1 MKRNRFLIFTMS
13 IFVVGSVIVS
23 CKKLEKNVYNDVPI
37 ANFYQT
43 PAQIAAGVAPAYAA
57 LVPLQ
62 TEAVFQANEASTDEL
77 IVPTR
82 GGDWFDGGKWQ
93 ALWKHSFTSDIGT
106 FNDAWNN
113 LSTGISKANF
123 ILNILNN
130 LPTKP
135 SNITSI
141 NAEVKVLRDYYL
153 FYLMDMFGNVPLVTD
168 FNTDPS
174 KVVTVARKDIYAY
187 LISDLT
193 ANVPLL
199 PTKAASN
206 YGHMTRA
213 GGYMLLA
220 KLYLNAQ
227 VYIGTAAWDKASVAA
242 DSVISSGLYSLQPTF
257 LDNFAVVNDGSV
269 ENIFV
274 IPFDKINIPGNQ
286 IEAYTLNY
294 NSQFTFD
301 LLGQP
306 YNGFCSPRAFY
317 QLFTDADVRK
327 KMFLVGQQY
336 SSAGAA
342 LTDKGTGLKVVFSPY
357 VNELSNPADSF
368 KFAGVRSV
376 KYAPEAG
383 SFPSSSNDGVR
394 FRLGDAYLMKA
405 EADLH
410 LGNTNTA
417 LNLVNAIRTRA
428 GVPTWSGADLT
439 YDNLL
444 AERGREMAWE
454 GWRRND
460 LIRFEVATGTKYWT
474 GARVPGKSQD
484 AGTNT
489 FIFPIPSLQIISN
502 PKLTQ
507 NPGYN

>member
-1 MKRNRFLIFTMS
+1 MKRNRFLIFTTS
-13 IFVVGSVIVS
+13 IIAVGSIIVS
-23 CKKLEKNVYNDVPI
+23 CKKLEKNVYNDVPTE
-37 ANFYQT
+37 NFYQT
-43 PAQIAAGVAPAYAA
+43 PAQIAAGVAPVYAA

-62 TEAVFQANEASTDEL
+62 TEGVFQANEVSSDEMV
-77 IVPTR
+77 VPTR

-113 LSTGISKANF
+113 LSTGITKANF
-123 ILNILNN
+123 ILNILTN

-135 SNITSI
+135 ANINSI
-141 NAEVKVLRDYYL
+141 TAEVKVVRDYYI
-153 FYLMDMFGNVPLVTD
+153 FYLMDMYGNVPLVTD

-174 KVVTVARKDIYAY
+174 KVGTVARKDVYAF
-187 LISDLT
+187 LVNDLK

-199 PTKAASN
+199 PIKSAAN

-213 GGYMLLA
+213 GGFMLLS

-227 VYIGTAAWDKASVAA
+227 VYTGTADWANAGVAA
-242 DSVISSGLYSLQPTF
+242 DSVIKSGLYSLQPNF
-257 LDNFAVVNDGSV
+257 LDNFAVVNDNSV

-274 IPFDKINIPGNQ
+274 IPFDKVNIPGNQ
-286 IEAYTLNY
+286 IEAYSLNY

-306 YNGFCSPRAFY
+306 YNGFSSPRAFY
-317 QLFTDADVRK
+317 KSFTDADTRK
-327 KMFLVGQQY
+327 KMFIVGQQY
-336 SSAGAA
+336 SSAGAP
-342 LTDKGTGLKVVFSPY
+342 LTDKGTGLKVILSPY
-357 VNELSNPADSF
+357 INELSNPADSF

-405 EADLH
+405 EVDIH
-410 LGNTNTA
+410 TGNTGEA
-417 LNLVNAIRTRA
+417 LTLVNAIRTRA
-428 GVPTWSGADLT
+428 GVPLWTAADLT
-439 YDNLL
+439 LDNLL

-460 LIRFEVATGTKYWT
+460 LIRFEVATGTKYFT
-474 GARVPGKSQD
+474 GARIPGKSQD
-484 AGTNT
+484 ADNHT
-489 FIFPIPSLQIISN
+489 FIFPIPDLQRIAN

-507 NPGYN
+507 NTGY

>member
-1 MKRNRFLIFTMS
+1 MKRNRILIFTMS
-13 IFVVGSVIVS
+13 VIAMGSVIVS
-23 CKKLEKNVYNDVPI
+23 CKKLEKNVYNDVPTE
-37 ANFYQT
+37 NFYQT
-43 PAQIAAGVAPAYAA
+43 PAQIAAGVAPVYAA

-62 TEAVFQANEASTDEL
+62 TEAVFQANEVSTDEM

-113 LSTGISKANF
+113 LSTGITKANF
-123 ILNILNN
+123 ILNILAN

-135 SNITSI
+135 TNINAIT
-141 NAEVKVLRDYYL
+141 AEVKVVRDYYI
-153 FYLMDMFGNVPLVTD
+153 FYLMDMYGNVPLVTD

-174 KVVTVARKDIYAY
+174 KVGTVARKDVYAF
-187 LISDLT
+187 LIKDLT
-193 ANVPLL
+193 ENVPLL
-199 PTKAASN
+199 ATKTAAN

-213 GGYMLLA
+213 GGFMLLS

-227 VYIGTAAWDKASVAA
+227 VYTGTADWANAGIAA
-242 DSVISSGLYSLQPTF
+242 DSVIKSGSYSLQPNF

-274 IPFDKINIPGNQ
+274 IPFDKVNITGNQ
-286 IEAYTLNY
+286 IEAYSLNY
-294 NSQFTFD
+294 NSQFTYD

-306 YNGFCSPRAFY
+306 YNGFSSPRAFY
-317 QLFTDADVRK
+317 KSFADADARK
-327 KMFLVGQQY
+327 KMFIVGQQY
-336 SSAGAA
+336 SSAGAP
-342 LTDKGTGLKVVFSPY
+342 LTDKGTGLKVILSPY
-357 VNELSNPADSF
+357 INELSNPADSF

-376 KYAPEAG
+376 KYAPEPG

-405 EADLH
+405 EVDLH
-410 LGNTNTA
+410 TGNPGEA
-417 LNLVNAIRTRA
+417 LTLVNAIRTRA
-428 GVPTWSGADLT
+428 GVPVWTPADLT
-439 YDNLL
+439 LDNLL

-460 LIRFEVATGTKYWT
+460 LIRFEVATGTKYFT
-474 GARVPGKSQD
+474 GARIPGKSQD
-484 AGTNT
+484 ADTHT
-489 FIFPIPSLQIISN
+489 FLFPIPDQQRIAN

-507 NPGYN
+507 NTGY